1 MDSKQTVNG
10 NMSLKYKISIFLNN
24 GRKEGA
30 EVMTEAT
37 SILTNFK
44 KKSLFFKELRWLNIY
59 LYMCECACVTVC
71 ERPRLHM

>member
-44 KKSLFFKELRWLNIY
+44 KKSLFFLKS
-59 LYMCECACVTVC
+59 
-71 ERPRLHM
+71 